1 MRTGTQTAAWS
12 NPQHKLL
19 RAEVGPKLKNV
30 IPPCYADGYKDELD
44 SIDKDGMISI
54 PNGPGLGVTYDWDWL
69 NAHTTKK
76 YVFEK

>member
-1 MRTGTQTAAWS
+1 
-12 NPQHKLL
+12 
-19 RAEVGPKLKNV
+19 
-30 IPPCYADGYKDELD
+30 
-44 SIDKDGMISI
+44 MISI